1 RWLDL
6 PYYGIGLKAYDWLPR
21 SLRPGKSG
29 SVRAAAVGER
39 IPTIRGHGLHG
50 GIVYTDGQF
59 DDARL
64 AITLARTFADLGGTA
79 LNYVAVTDFTKR
91 NGRIVGLVAHDAET
105 GKEIRIETRA
115 VINAAG

>member
-1 RWLDL
+1 GALNL
-6 PYYGIGLKAYDWLPR
+6 
-21 SLRPGKSG
+21 GKSSWVG
-29 SVRAAAVGER
+29 SAAVVER

-79 LNYVAVTDFTKR
+79 LNYVTVTDFTKR
-91 NGRIVGLVAHDAET
+91 NGRIVGLVANDVET